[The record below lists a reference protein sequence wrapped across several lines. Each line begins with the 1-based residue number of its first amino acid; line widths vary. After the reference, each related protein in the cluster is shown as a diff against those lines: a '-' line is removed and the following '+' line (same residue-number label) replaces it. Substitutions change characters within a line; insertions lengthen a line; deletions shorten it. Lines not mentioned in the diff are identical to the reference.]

1 MAVVTTGMGIRKM
14 ISKTSITSTKGVVL
28 MVEMTASSPS
38 GPGPTFIAI
47 VLRLRRK
54 SGL

>member
-1 MAVVTTGMGIRKM
+1 MVIKKM

-38 GPGPTFIAI
+38 GLGPTFIAI
-47 VLRLRRK
+47 VQFLRGGC
-54 SGL
+54 GL